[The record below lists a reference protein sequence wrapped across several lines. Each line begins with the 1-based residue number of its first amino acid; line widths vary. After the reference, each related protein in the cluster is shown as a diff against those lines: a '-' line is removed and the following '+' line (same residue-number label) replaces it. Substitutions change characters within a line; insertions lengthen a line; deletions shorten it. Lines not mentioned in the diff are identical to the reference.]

1 MTSNICVPIGKV
13 KFTFVSEDF
22 KSHKTYI
29 LGDDNYGF
37 ISVPPRVW
45 YSFKGLSKN
54 TSLILNIT
62 NEEHNEKYIKKIK
75 VDKFPINLKL

>member
-54 TSLILNIT
+54 TSLILNIQMKSIT
-62 NEEHNEKYIKKIK
+62 KNGKKIK
-75 VDKFPINLKL
+75 VDKFQ